1 MINSNPLSQYLA
13 SAIAPTAL
21 NLTTKMSLTGETAP
35 SQRLEPSQTSPVAEY
50 VANGATQF
58 TTPAE
63 ARDVSPAPATTI
75 PPARTNPAK
84 FIGAKP
90 EDASP
95 QLYEHISKVE
105 EQNGLPPGILA
116 AIKDKGEKSGS
127 NAVSPVGARGSFQF
141 MPATWKQYGNGDP
154 TDPYASAEAAGR
166 FVRDL
171 MKQYNGNAAAAI
183 AHYNGGN
190 SQGRLVMLGKEPSY
204 TETRNYVRRVL
215 A

>member
-1 MINSNPLSQYLA
+1 MNNPNPLGQYLA
-13 SAIAPTAL
+13 EALTPTKMD
-21 NLTTKMSLTGETAP
+21 LTTKMSLAGETVPA
-35 SQRLEPSQTSPVAEY
+35 QQLEPSQTSPVGKY
-50 VANGATQF
+50 VAEGAVPYSM
-58 TTPAE
+58 PAE
-63 ARDVSPAPATTI
+63 AQTPSAI
-75 PPARTNPAK
+75 PQARANPTR
-84 FIGAKP
+84 FVGAKA

-95 QLYEHISKVE
+95 QLYQHIAKVE
-105 EQNGLPPGILA
+105 EQNGLPSGLLT

-141 MPATWKQYGNGDP
+141 MPATWNQYGKGDP
-154 TDPYASAEAAGR
+154 SDPYASAEAAGR
-166 FVRDL
+166 FFKDL

>member
-13 SAIAPTAL
+13 DALAPTSM
-21 NLTTKMSLTGETAP
+21 NLTTKMSLTGETVP
-35 SQRLEPSQTSPVAEY
+35 QRLEPSQTSPVAEY
-50 VANGATQF
+50 VAKGVA
-58 TTPAE
+58 PYAMPEE
-63 ARDVSPAPATTI
+63 AQAPQSQAQI
-75 PPARTNPAK
+75 PQVRSNPAK
-84 FIGAKP
+84 FIGAKA

-105 EQNGLPPGILA
+105 EQYGLPAGLLT

-127 NAVSPVGARGSFQF
+127 NAVSPVGARGAFQF

-154 TDPYASAEAAGR
+154 SDPYASAEAAGR
-166 FVRDL
+166 FFKDL
-171 MKQYNGNAAAAI
+171 LKQYNGNAAAAI

-190 SQGRLVMLGKEPSY
+190 SQGRLVALGKEPSY